1 MSAYGLKW
9 SRDETLLAFALYCEL
24 PFGKLHQHNPD
35 IKSLAMLIGRT
46 PSSVAMKA
54 CNFASLDP
62 AQRERG
68 IKGLVNA
75 SKTEREI
82 WGAFFSDSAAL
93 VDEIDHARSRFG
105 GAAAGEPDIVV
116 PSGPS
121 DTLAEVRVRRYQKFF
136 RSAVLSSYDR
146 RCALTALAVPELL
159 VASHIV
165 PWAQSETRR
174 CDPTNGLCLNALHD
188 RAFDRG
194 LIAFDEQL
202 CLIVAP
208 ALLGGGEL
216 GLLRETLPLLG
227 QRLTVPDRF
236 QPDAEALR
244 FHREHIFR
252 R

>member
-1 MSAYGLKW
+1 MSTYGSRW

-35 IKSLAMLIGRT
+35 VASLATLIGRT

-62 AQRERG
+62 AQQERG
-68 IKGLVNA
+68 IKGLANT

-82 WGAFFSDSAAL
+82 WEAFFDDSATL
-93 VDEIDHARSRFG
+93 VDEIVDARSNYEVSP
-105 GAAAGEPDIVV
+105 AGEQATVA

-121 DTLAEVRVRRYQKFF
+121 DILSEVRVRRHQSFF
-136 RSAVLSSYDR
+136 RSAVLSTYNQK
-146 RCALTALAVPELL
+146 CALTALAVPELL
-159 VASHIV
+159 VASHIA
-165 PWAQSETRR
+165 PWSQFETRR

-202 CLIVAP
+202 CLIAAP
-208 ALLGGGEL
+208 ALLNGKEL
-216 GLLRETLPLLG
+216 GLLRDTLPLLG
-227 QRLTVPDRF
+227 KRLTVPDRF
-236 QPDAEALR
+236 HPDADALR
-244 FHREHIFR
+244 FHREHIFKR
-252 R
+252 